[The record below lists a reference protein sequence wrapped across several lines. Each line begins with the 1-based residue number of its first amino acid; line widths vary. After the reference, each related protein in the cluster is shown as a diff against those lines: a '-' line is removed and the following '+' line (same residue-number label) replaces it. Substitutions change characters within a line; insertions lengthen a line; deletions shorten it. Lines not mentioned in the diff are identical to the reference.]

1 MQKNGYYYKR
11 NQTYQD
17 DRQIMF
23 NGSEIS
29 TEDSIIEVELKVGGS
44 FHRYPYCDTLKYYNT
59 ETSIITNDSDASYDS
74 TLTDTDGGDGSC
86 DNCGGSGQSSCS
98 DCMVMVMLVVMT
110 VVVMEK

>member
-29 TEDSIIEVELKVGGS
+29 TEDSIIEVELKLEV

-86 DNCGGSGQSSCS
+86 DNCGGSGQSSCG
-98 DCMVMVMLVVMT
+98 DCGGDVG
-110 VVVMEK
+110 EG